1 MQEFES
7 ERRQNHISDI
17 NSLLKNKIAIK
28 WTAPE
33 ALESREYSYASEIW
47 SFGITLWE
55 MWSYGRVPYR
65 KIFVQNVL
73 EAVKKGTRCEIIE
86 CQEAQYRMPKDI
98 EKLLTKDKIWA
109 LDPEKRPNI
118 DSISGSAFKIFL
130 SIEKIDRTFSR

>member
-65 KIFVQNVL
+65 KIFVQNDF
-73 EAVKKGTRCEIIE
+73 EDRQKKHEMRN
-86 CQEAQYRMPKDI
+86 Y
-98 EKLLTKDKIWA
+98 
-109 LDPEKRPNI
+109 
-118 DSISGSAFKIFL
+118 
-130 SIEKIDRTFSR
+130 